1 MYYNPYMEYLF
12 PDRGAFYKL
21 QRFADPD
28 VDALIELC
36 TKQWQ
41 NGWVLGDIVCGD
53 ESIVAFG
60 MEVEA
65 METTNQAMYER
76 NSGICGEN

>member
-1 MYYNPYMEYLF
+1 MRDRAEELEPRRIDDLWDRDSMYYNPYMEYLF

-36 TKQWQ
+36 TEQWQ
-41 NGWVLGDIVCGD
+41 NG
-53 ESIVAFG
+53 
-60 MEVEA
+60 
-65 METTNQAMYER
+65 
-76 NSGICGEN
+76 